1 MKANALF
8 TRTAFLAATLLIM
21 VSARAW
27 EPLPPVAGVRIF
39 FSLADIR
46 PEPLHPH
53 APVVAPQVE
62 QVGHTLY
69 FLDESQNNNNNNN
82 GNNDNSVGELH
93 ISWTEGN
100 TQGQND
106 LSEVTVSAKMT
117 NYRYCVLQNNLY
129 TTWVAPYEVAIH
141 GTIVFQRDSEQ
152 LEYSIDGRYTIP
164 MEYYQ
169 I

>member
-8 TRTAFLAATLLIM
+8 TRTAFLAATLFIM

-69 FLDESQNNNNNNN
+69 FLDETELFLNIY
-82 GNNDNSVGELH
+82 SVDEEENETLEYQTAV
-93 ISWTEGN
+93 SSST
-100 TQGQND
+100 TSVQLPDD
-106 LSEVTVSAKMT
+106 LSGTYIIEVV
-117 NYRYCVLQNNLY
+117 VGGLY
-129 TTWVAPYEVAIH
+129 FRGEI
-141 GTIVFQRDSEQ
+141 E
-152 LEYSIDGRYTIP
+152 L
-164 MEYYQ
+164 
-169 I
+169 

>member
-69 FLDESQNNNNNNN
+69 FFDETELFLNIY
-82 GNNDNSVGELH
+82 SVDEEENETLEYQTAV
-93 ISWTEGN
+93 SSST
-100 TQGQND
+100 TSVQLPDD
-106 LSEVTVSAKMT
+106 LSGTYIIEVV
-117 NYRYCVLQNNLY
+117 VGGLY
-129 TTWVAPYEVAIH
+129 FRGEI
-141 GTIVFQRDSEQ
+141 E
-152 LEYSIDGRYTIP
+152 L
-164 MEYYQ
+164 
-169 I
+169 

>member
-8 TRTAFLAATLLIM
+8 TRIAFLAATLLIM

-69 FLDESQNNNNNNN
+69 FLDETELFLNIY
-82 GNNDNSVGELH
+82 SVDEEENETLEYQTAV
-93 ISWTEGN
+93 SSST
-100 TQGQND
+100 TSVQLPDD
-106 LSEVTVSAKMT
+106 LSGTYIIEVV
-117 NYRYCVLQNNLY
+117 VGGLY
-129 TTWVAPYEVAIH
+129 FRGEI
-141 GTIVFQRDSEQ
+141 E
-152 LEYSIDGRYTIP
+152 L
-164 MEYYQ
+164 
-169 I
+169 